1 MVGFNFAPEGW
12 ALCNG
17 QTLAIS
23 DNDALFN
30 LIGTTYGG
38 NGQTTFMLPNLQSR
52 LPVHMGT
59 GGGGTYV
66 LGQLAGE
73 EQVTLTTSQ
82 LPSHSHLP
90 MANSSSGTQP
100 APANNVWA
108 ASSALPYSNHA
119 PDAVMAAQAV
129 QNAGG
134 GQPHDNLPPY
144 LAVNFIISLYGV
156 YPSQN

>member
-1 MVGFNFAPEGW
+1 MVGFSFAPAGW

-17 QTLAIS
+17 QTIAIS

-38 NGQTTFMLPNLQSR
+38 NGQTSFMLPNLQSR
-52 LPVHMGT
+52 VPVHMGT

-66 LGQLAGE
+66 LGQMAGE
-73 EQVTLTTSQ
+73 EQVTLITGQ
-82 LPSHSHLP
+82 LPSHSHVP
-90 MANSSSGTQP
+90 MANSNGGTRPSPASS
-100 APANNVWA
+100 VWA
-108 ASSALPYSNHA
+108 ASSALPYSSHA
-119 PDAVMAAQAV
+119 PDAVMATQAV

-144 LAVNFIISLYGV
+144 QAINFIISLYGV
-156 YPSQN
+156 YPSQ